1 MKLYATDDT
10 IKATSVLLRRS
21 DHINPLYVDPEELDD
36 RVPAGEDGISGGQE
50 MGEEVGETAEVN
62 STDQN
67 D

>member
-1 MKLYATDDT
+1 M
-10 IKATSVLLRRS
+10 
-21 DHINPLYVDPEELDD
+21 DPEELDD

-62 STDQN
+62 STDQS